1 MSLME
6 IDPGVIL
13 WTLIIFIVLVIL
25 LRKLAWKPILNMLDA
40 REKRIREAVEKA
52 DRVQA
57 DADKALEEQKKL
69 SEQQRQEAAEF
80 MAQAKE
86 DAKRTGAEM
95 VEKARREAQEATERA
110 RRQIEEERT
119 KAVESVRSH
128 AVELALDAAA
138 HLLSKKLDDA
148 TNRAI
153 VSDYIDKLPDNLKQR
168 H

>member
-1 MSLME
+1 MSLMQ
-6 IDPGVIL
+6 IDPGVII
-13 WTLIIFIVLVIL
+13 WTLIIFAVLVVV
-25 LRKLAWKPILNMLDA
+25 LRLVAWKPILKMLDA

-57 DADKALEEQKKL
+57 EADKALAEQKQL
-69 SEQQRQEAAEF
+69 SEKQRQEAAEF

-110 RRQIEEERT
+110 RRQIEEERV

-153 VSDYIDKLPDNLKQR
+153 VSDYIDKLSENLKQR

>member
-1 MSLME
+1 MSLMQ

-13 WTLIIFIVLVIL
+13 WTLIIFVILVIVL
-25 LRKLAWKPILNMLDA
+25 RKVAWKPILKMLDA
-40 REKRIREAVEKA
+40 REKKIREAVEKA

-57 DADKALEEQKKL
+57 ESEKALAEQKDL
-69 SEQQRQEAAEF
+69 SEKQRQEAAEF
-80 MAQAKE
+80 MASAKE
-86 DAKRTGAEM
+86 DAKRLGAEM

-110 RRQIEEERT
+110 SRQIEEERV

-148 TNRAI
+148 ANRAI
-153 VSDYIDKLPDNLKQR
+153 VSDYIDKLPDNLKHR

>member
-1 MSLME
+1 MGLMQ
-6 IDPGVIL
+6 IDPGVII
-13 WTLIIFIVLVIL
+13 WTILIFLVVVVVLRLI
-25 LRKLAWKPILNMLDA
+25 AWKPILKTLDA

-57 DADKALEEQKKL
+57 EADKALAEQKDLAEK
-69 SEQQRQEAAEF
+69 QRQEAAEF
-80 MAQAKE
+80 MSQAKE
-86 DAKRTGAEM
+86 EAKRTGAEL

-110 RRQIEEERT
+110 RRQIEEEQA